1 MMDGGTAG
9 QRDGES
15 RALAA
20 ARRSCGGLATAGALL
35 ALGAC
40 DPAESA
46 LTPAGPQAGRIATLW
61 WVWLSVL
68 VAIYVLV
75 LAALA
80 WATFRRR
87 RETDDIGERPEIDR
101 KLGRGLAGVTAV
113 IVLILFAFLI
123 ADVLTGRSLHALAS
137 RPNPVKI
144 TLVGHQ
150 WWWEA
155 RYDEGTTY
163 GFTTANELHI
173 PVGRPVEIIGKSEDV
188 IQSFWVAP
196 LHGKR
201 DLIPGHVTTLWLQA
215 DRPGV
220 YRGQC
225 AEFCGLQHAHMA
237 IYVIAQPPAQ
247 YDQWRAQQADTARAP
262 ATPQAQQGRQVF
274 LSTSCSLC
282 HTIRGTSAGSNNGPD
297 LTHVAS
303 RMTLA
308 AGTLPNGPGGLLGW
322 IVDPHSVKPGANM
335 PGNALSSQD
344 LQALLAYLGGLR

>member
-1 MMDGGTAG
+1 MRIG
-9 QRDGES
+9 
-15 RALAA
+15 
-20 ARRSCGGLATAGALL
+20 ARRPAFAALPLGAAVPLLL
-35 ALGAC
+35 AGCNAN
-40 DPAESA
+40 ESA

-68 VAIYVLV
+68 VVVYL
-75 LAALA
+75 LTLGALA

-87 RETDDIGERPEIDR
+87 RETDDPGQRPGIDGV
-101 KLGRGLAGVTAV
+101 LGRGLAGFTAV
-113 IVLILFAFLI
+113 VVIILFAFLV
-123 ADVLTGRSLHALAS
+123 ADVLTGRSLHALAT
-137 RPNPVKI
+137 RPNPVRI

-155 RYDEGTTY
+155 RYDEGTTRV
-163 GFTTANELHI
+163 FTTANELHV

-188 IQSFWVAP
+188 IHSFWVAP

-201 DLIPGHVTTLWLQA
+201 DLIPGHVTTLWLEA

-237 IYVIAQPPAQ
+237 IYVIAEPEAR
-247 YDQWRAQQADTARAP
+247 YEQWRMQQADTALVP
-262 ATPQAQQGRQVF
+262 ATPLAQQGRQVF
-274 LSTSCSLC
+274 LNGSCPLC
-282 HTIRGTSAGSNNGPD
+282 HTIRGTPAGSNNGPD

-303 RMTLA
+303 RTTLA
-308 AGTLPNGPGGLLGW
+308 AGTLPNGPGALLGW
-322 IVDPHSVKPGANM
+322 IVNPHALKPGANM